1 MPVMKL
7 MTKDELIE
15 RIKELDWSKR
25 CKPKPPWVMDYS
37 QLSFYTSKIVD
48 SAGVSGLTR
57 RNLQD
62 VISFLAERSLTDN
75 IHRIDCCW
83 MELGGRSK
91 TYTAATY
98 IMLKESTDHNTNID
112 ADVIDSIIEL
122 SKTIK

>member
-1 MPVMKL
+1 
-7 MTKDELIE
+7 MTKDELIK

-25 CKPKPPWVMDYS
+25 VRPKQPWVMDYS
-37 QLSFYTSKIVD
+37 QLSFYTSKVVD
-48 SAGVSGLTR
+48 SAGVCGLTR
-57 RNLQD
+57 RNLQE

-83 MELGGRSK
+83 SELGGRSK

-98 IMLKESTDHNTNID
+98 IMLKESEDHNTNID
-112 ADVIDSIIEL
+112 ADVIDSLIEL